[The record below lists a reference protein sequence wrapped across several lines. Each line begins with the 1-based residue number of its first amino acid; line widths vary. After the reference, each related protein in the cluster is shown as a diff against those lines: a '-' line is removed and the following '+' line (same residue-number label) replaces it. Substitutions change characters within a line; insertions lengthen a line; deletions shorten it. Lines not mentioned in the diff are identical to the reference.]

1 MNQDK
6 IQVCSRLVKDYI
18 RIQKKI
24 FFILLENIS
33 MICNTTEKKYIVS
46 YYAY

>member
-6 IQVCSRLVKDYI
+6 IQVCRRLVKDDI
-18 RIQKKI
+18 RIQKKLV
-24 FFILLENIS
+24 FILLENIS
-33 MICNTTEKKYIVS
+33 MICNTTEQKYIGS